1 MRPRTRAKITRMWPF
16 ALLPLL
22 LLHRHDLAAQGIT
35 PSVASKVLIK
45 TVRITGNIVIGTAEL
60 EPIVQSY
67 VGKEL
72 DLSELEK
79 IAQTITEEYQRR
91 GYTLARAYVPEQ
103 EVNNGAVEIAVLEGR
118 VGQIDVTG
126 NKNYS
131 TEFIRKGFSGV
142 VSERAIKQTTLEKS
156 LLLLNENSDLKAKA
170 LLKAGQEPGTTD
182 IIVDVEDK
190 LPLHLA
196 LDYNNFGSK
205 SVSRNRF
212 GAELTLSKFL
222 LIEGSS
228 LSVRGVIGSDPNA
241 LLYGRTSYVL
251 PVNNYGT
258 KLGLYASGGDFDV
271 GQEFAELNLKGKTWG
286 YGISLG
292 HPFIKTRF
300 QSLTSEFG
308 FESKDTKQFLLGS
321 LSSRDRIR
329 MLRTGVTYDGSD
341 STGRSFIFLSLFQGL
356 GDAFGAMEN
365 NDPQSSRIGAD
376 NRFTKLNLDLARAQR
391 FSDLFSLILRGSGQ
405 VSSASLVASE
415 QFSLG
420 GADTVRGYPQG
431 EFLGDDAYNVSAEF
445 RVSPLTNNEIAQ
457 LAFFIDHGA
466 VSVKKPAIGQKKYN
480 DLTGAGFGLR
490 LSLPFDFHTRLD
502 IGFPVKP
509 TKPSSGGRPAYYVQ
523 AAVKF

>member
-1 MRPRTRAKITRMWPF
+1 MPCCFLIFMTPGTRAKITRVWPF
-16 ALLPLL
+16 ALLFFLL
-22 LLHRHDLAAQGIT
+22 QRHELVAQGIT

-45 TVRITGNIVIGTAEL
+45 TVRITGNIAIATVEL
-60 EPIVQSY
+60 EPIARSY

-79 IAQTITEEYQRR
+79 LAEKITEEYQRR
-91 GYTLARAYVPEQ
+91 GYILARAHVPEQ
-103 EVNNGAVEIAVLEGR
+103 TVNNGVVEIAVLEGR
-118 VGQIDVTG
+118 VGQIDVRG

-142 VSERAIKQTTLEKS
+142 IRERAIKNSTLEKS

-182 IIVDVEDK
+182 IIVDVEDN

-196 LDYNNFGSK
+196 LDYNNFGSTFT
-205 SVSRNRF
+205 SRNRF
-212 GAELTLSKFL
+212 GAELTLSRFL

-228 LSVRGVIGSDPNA
+228 LSIRGVMGSEPSA
-241 LLYGRTSYVL
+241 LLYGRTSYIL

-286 YGISLG
+286 YGVSLS

-329 MLRTGVTYDGSD
+329 MLRGGLNYDESD
-341 STGRSFIFLSLFQGL
+341 STGRSFISFSLFQGL
-356 GDAFGAMEN
+356 GEAFGAMEN
-365 NDPQSSRIGAD
+365 NDPRSSRIGAD

-391 FSDLFSLILRGSGQ
+391 FGDLVSLILRG
-405 VSSASLVASE
+405 
-415 QFSLG
+415 
-420 GADTVRGYPQG
+420 
-431 EFLGDDAYNVSAEF
+431 
-445 RVSPLTNNEIAQ
+445 
-457 LAFFIDHGA
+457 
-466 VSVKKPAIGQKKYN
+466 
-480 DLTGAGFGLR
+480 
-490 LSLPFDFHTRLD
+490 
-502 IGFPVKP
+502 
-509 TKPSSGGRPAYYVQ
+509 
-523 AAVKF
+523 